1 MVLLTKPTKGQKKL
15 TDDQKQ
21 EIKEAFDLFDTDG
34 SGSIDENE
42 LRVAMKALGFE
53 AKDEEVHKMIVGVD
67 EDGKMR
73 STLNERRY

>member
-34 SGSIDENE
+34 SVGPKVGIEKYSLEKFNLADFNRNFARI
-42 LRVAMKALGFE
+42 LG
-53 AKDEEVHKMIVGVD
+53 H
-67 EDGKMR
+67 DGHLLY
-73 STLNERRY
+73 TV